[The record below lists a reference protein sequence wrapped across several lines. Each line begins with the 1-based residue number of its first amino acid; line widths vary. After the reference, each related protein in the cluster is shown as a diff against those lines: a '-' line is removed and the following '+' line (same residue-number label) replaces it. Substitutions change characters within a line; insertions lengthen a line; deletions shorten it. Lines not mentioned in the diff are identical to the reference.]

1 MREERKKREIGRA
14 PPSPLRERG
23 LGEGGAFY
31 PRRSPSGSR
40 PLAGPFGVPF
50 GVPARGFARRPQ
62 WITVAILAQG
72 AYWAVALA
80 QAFCLPGFDP
90 CRAQMIVAP
99 RRGEGLLERGPDTT
113 RREATKYRE
122 CRARFAP

>member
-1 MREERKKREIGRA
+1 M
-14 PPSPLRERG
+14 S
-23 LGEGGAFY
+23 
-31 PRRSPSGSR
+31 
-40 PLAGPFGVPF
+40 
-50 GVPARGFARRPQ
+50 
-62 WITVAILAQG
+62 ITVAILAQG
-72 AYWAVALA
+72 THWAVAPA